1 MSDYL
6 EWGGSLAGLLGSF
19 LLATHTRVSR
29 YGWLAFLIANIAM
42 IGFAFMGRHYG
53 LLTQQLGFMA
63 TTLLGV
69 YRAGLLIKFS

>member
-1 MSDYL
+1 
-6 EWGGSLAGLLGSF
+6 
-19 LLATHTRVSR
+19 
-29 YGWLAFLIANIAM
+29 LIANIAM

-69 YRAGLLIKFS
+69 CRAGLLIKFS

>member
-1 MSDYL
+1 
-6 EWGGSLAGLLGSF
+6 LAGLLGSF
-19 LLATHTRVSR
+19 LLATHTQVSR

-42 IGFAFMGRHYG
+42 IGFAFMGSHYG

-69 YRAGLLIKFS
+69 YRAGLFQMFS